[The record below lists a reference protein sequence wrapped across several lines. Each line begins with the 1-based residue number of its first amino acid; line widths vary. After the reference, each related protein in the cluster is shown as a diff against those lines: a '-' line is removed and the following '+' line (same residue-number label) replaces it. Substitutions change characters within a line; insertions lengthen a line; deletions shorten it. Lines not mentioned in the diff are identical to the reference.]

1 MTIRPVKT
9 ITKSKYTVE
18 GAGVNL
24 HRVFGYDELNL
35 LDPFLMMD
43 DFRSDNPRD
52 YLNGF
57 PWHPHRGIETI
68 TYILKG
74 TIDHAD
80 SLGNKGELSD
90 GDIQWMTA
98 GSGII
103 HQEMPKGNQ
112 KGEMHGFQ
120 LWANLPSDKKMTKP
134 RYQDIQS
141 EAINEIKDDDG
152 SSIKII
158 AGNYRGYFGP
168 VDGISTKPNYLD
180 ISIPPLTS
188 KRIPFDTRRQGFA
201 YVFEG
206 NANFSNSSKPMG
218 IQIEKEFNGE
228 EIKLRDMTGNRT
240 LLTFDSGDEIQVKSG
255 ESGVRFLLISGLPIK
270 EPVAWHGPIVMNTK
284 EELKQAIQELNN
296 GNFIKTNMNES

>member
-1 MTIRPVKT
+1 MCIRD
-9 ITKSKYTVE
+9 
-18 GAGVNL
+18 
-24 HRVFGYDELNL
+24 R
-35 LDPFLMMD
+35 
-43 DFRSDNPRD
+43 
-52 YLNGF
+52 
-57 PWHPHRGIETI
+57 
-68 TYILKG
+68 
-74 TIDHAD
+74 
-80 SLGNKGELSD
+80 
-90 GDIQWMTA
+90 
-98 GSGII
+98 SGII

-201 YVFEG
+201 YIFEG